1 MNTLL
6 GSQDCIIYN
15 VHMCYYILH
24 GFTIKQLSDF
34 VPIIIYLDEQ
44 RTLLDIPQR
53 RQIHQ

>member
-1 MNTLL
+1 MKTLL
-6 GSQDCIIYN
+6 GSLGCIIYN
-15 VHMCYYILH
+15 VHMCYSILH